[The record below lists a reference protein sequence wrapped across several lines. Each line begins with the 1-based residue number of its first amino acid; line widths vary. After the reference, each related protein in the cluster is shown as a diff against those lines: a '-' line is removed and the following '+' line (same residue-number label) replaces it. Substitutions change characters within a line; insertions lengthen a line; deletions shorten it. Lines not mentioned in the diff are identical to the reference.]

1 MDEQFKRQLN
11 HAFKERMMFFKK
23 KKRIKV
29 PNKNYKK
36 ECELTK
42 EDFAMIDLD
51 RRNTGIEHY
60 SDEYY
65 YNNFLYHN
73 YDYQ

>member
-1 MDEQFKRQLN
+1 
-11 HAFKERMMFFKK
+11 MFFTK

-29 PNKNYKK
+29 PNENYKK
-36 ECELTK
+36 EWELTK
-42 EDFAMIDLD
+42 EDYAMIDLD
-51 RRNTGIEHY
+51 RKNTGIEHY

-73 YDYQ
+73 YDYQQIKSFKR

>member
-1 MDEQFKRQLN
+1 
-11 HAFKERMMFFKK
+11 MFFKK

-29 PNKNYKK
+29 PNENYKK
-36 ECELTK
+36 ECQLTK
-42 EDFAMIDLD
+42 EDYAMIDLD
-51 RRNTGIEHY
+51 RKNTGIERY

-73 YDYQ
+73 YYYQ

>member
-1 MDEQFKRQLN
+1 
-11 HAFKERMMFFKK
+11 MFFTK

-29 PNKNYKK
+29 PNENYKK
-36 ECELTK
+36 GCELTK
-42 EDFAMIDLD
+42 EDYAMIDLD
-51 RRNTGIEHY
+51 RSNTGIEHY

-73 YDYQ
+73 YNYQ

>member
-1 MDEQFKRQLN
+1 
-11 HAFKERMMFFKK
+11 MFFKG
-23 KKRIKV
+23 KKRMVKV
-29 PNKNYKK
+29 PNEHYKK

-42 EDFAMIDLD
+42 EDYTLIDLD
-51 RRNTGIEHY
+51 RKNTGIEHY

-73 YDYQ
+73 YYYQ

>member
-1 MDEQFKRQLN
+1 
-11 HAFKERMMFFKK
+11 MFLKK

-29 PNKNYKK
+29 PNKNYKR
-36 ECELTK
+36 ECELTQ
-42 EDFAMIDLD
+42 EDYMMIDLD
-51 RRNTGIEHY
+51 RKNTGIGHY